1 MMSTS
6 SKMQCALV
14 PYFVEMLSYP
24 VVQEKI
30 RNEEPTCDVDFNDV
44 DSVVSL
50 AVLMSEQSI
59 DYIFD
64 FLDDNFMVV
73 VSDLVEVKLRQ

>member
-1 MMSTS
+1 MMSID

-24 VVQEKI
+24 SVQRKI
-30 RNEEPTCDVDFNDV
+30 KEEEPTCAVDFNDV

-73 VSDLVEVKLRQ
+73 VSDLVEVKQ